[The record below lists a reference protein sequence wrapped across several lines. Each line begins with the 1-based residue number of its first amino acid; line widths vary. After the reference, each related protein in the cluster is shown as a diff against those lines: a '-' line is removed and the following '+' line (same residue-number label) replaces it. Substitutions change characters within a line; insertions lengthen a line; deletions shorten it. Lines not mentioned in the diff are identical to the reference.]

1 MVFTGASVSNGV
13 DTYSLPSQVSHNLT
27 TSAIGP
33 RHGSVVKITS
43 EQYTELK
50 SVAFSTEL
58 PADSSLSTPTQPAD
72 RNNGIDLSSSL
83 VAQYFVNSNVTA
95 DATSK
100 HPLTVA
106 GNGALWSSTA
116 FGSHGAAYFSA
127 DNYMYSASASS
138 MLDKTNSTQG
148 ITVSFYANVSNSNAA
163 DGRFFELNNIGAKG
177 TNIWANNSPTRYI
190 SMWASGAKMETA
202 YYRQD
207 SDYGVDG
214 SVITAKPSSSPT
226 ADAWH
231 QYVVTIGGTTTTVYI
246 DGAEITYSAKTTVN
260 YQDISD
266 TAEEELSKV
275 TLTPV
280 DTEGYQNFDAAYTVA
295 SSVDEEMYA
304 ADKFAEFKTIVNNAY
319 NNVYTT
325 ATAENADL
333 YNSVTSGVDITENTQ
348 LRTSLTTANT
358 DINTAAI
365 LTAIDSLKDY
375 IRTLR
380 VNISENVENPV
391 VTSKYF

>member
-1 MVFTGASVSNGV
+1 MTF
-13 DTYSLPSQVSHNLT
+13 
-27 TSAIGP
+27 
-33 RHGSVVKITS
+33 
-43 EQYTELK
+43 
-50 SVAFSTEL
+50 
-58 PADSSLSTPTQPAD
+58 
-72 RNNGIDLSSSL
+72 
-83 VAQYFVNSNVTA
+83 
-95 DATSK
+95 
-100 HPLTVA
+100 
-106 GNGALWSSTA
+106 
-116 FGSHGAAYFSA
+116 
-127 DNYMYSASASS
+127 
-138 MLDKTNSTQG
+138 STQG
-148 ITVSFYANVSNSNAA
+148 ITVSFYANILGSNAA

-266 TAEEELSKV
+266 TAEKELSKV

-295 SSVDEEMYA
+295 SSVDEDMYA
-304 ADKFAEFKTIVNNAY
+304 AEKFAEFMTIVNNAY
-319 NNVYTT
+319 SNVYTT
-325 ATAENADL
+325 TTAENADL

-391 VTSKYF
+391 VTSKYFCSGEAFSVALPDNVNVSDGKAVHWVITEYATNEDMENGAEPLSSRVVTKYPDECVELVARGAVDIQHIVDGGVRTSKYIYRVYIPYGNAVEIIYSDDLVSASDLDGKINYNPVLPFYKFVSWSVTDLGNDEFKVVPEFTI